1 MATSTQIPIFPSSD
15 LAATAA
21 FYAVIGFAETG
32 RFGDHYLTLVHE
44 EAGME
49 LHFYGAGRVKPK
61 SNDHAA
67 YVRYETADE
76 ASALHTRWSG
86 ITNTP
91 GFARVAGKVGRL
103 VNITDTDYGLREFA
117 LLDLD
122 GNLLRIGG
130 TIPDGPT

>member
-1 MATSTQIPIFPSSD
+1 MEPKQIPILPSSD
-15 LAATAA
+15 FDATTA
-21 FYAVIGFAETG
+21 FYVLLGFTEID
-32 RFGDHYLTLVHE
+32 RFGDHYLLLEHTI
-44 EAGME
+44 GME
-49 LHFYGAGRVKPK
+49 LHFYCAGKVKPK

-67 YVRYETADE
+67 YIRFETDDE
-76 ASALHTRWSG
+76 ANALHTRWNG

-103 VNITDTDYGLREFA
+103 TSISYTDYGLREFA

-130 TIPDGPT
+130 RISVE